1 MGNTDDGEQWC
12 SCSGPHSVSDSSAVN
27 ILPFPVIFMEDRGE
41 GGGVEA

>member
-12 SCSGPHSVSDSSAVN
+12 SCSGLRSVSDNSAVN
-27 ILPFPVIFMEDRGE
+27 ILLFPVIVMEDGGE